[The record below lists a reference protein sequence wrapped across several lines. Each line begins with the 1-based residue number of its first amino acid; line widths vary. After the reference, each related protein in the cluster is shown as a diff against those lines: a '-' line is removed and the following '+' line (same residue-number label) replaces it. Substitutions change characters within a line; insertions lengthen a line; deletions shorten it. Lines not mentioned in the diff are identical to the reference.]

1 MLRFQELDKTLQ
13 DKLNAIC
20 NDDPYNLNTESLYIN
35 IANSTGSIQMLARI
49 FELPEELIKEI
60 KEINEKQDG

>member
-1 MLRFQELDKTLQ
+1 MLKFQELDKKIQ

-20 NDDPYNLNTESLYIN
+20 TDNPYNVNAESLYIN
-35 IANSTGSIQMLARI
+35 IANSAGNIQMLAMI

-60 KEINEKQDG
+60 KEINLKQDG